1 MTEKAKHLVRIASAI
16 IFGNKTSDNRTPSTL
31 RKEIKRDA
39 GQISAIVNVLPSKEI
54 QLFLEFFPKRVNG
67 TTATISLTVQSVD
80 EAKKFIGQI
89 EDSFNCWNAD
99 DCEKVIIRA

>member
-1 MTEKAKHLVRIASAI
+1 MTEKAKRLVRIASAI
-16 IFGNKTSDNRTPSTL
+16 IFGNKTSDNRTPSI
-31 RKEIKRDA
+31 KEIKRDA